1 METLSSDDLLKSS
14 LARVQQNIDS
24 AFDAYLPVPD
34 DSRARLVEAM
44 RHATIGGG
52 KRVRPLLVV
61 AVADLYRVDRA
72 PAGAARGA
80 GGGRPCD

>member
-14 LARVQQNIDS
+14 LAQVQQDIDS

-34 DSRARLVEAM
+34 DSRARLVKAM

-52 KRVRPLLVV
+52 FWWPKPQRR
-61 AVADLYRVDRA
+61 
-72 PAGAARGA
+72 
-80 GGGRPCD
+80 

>member
-1 METLSSDDLLKSS
+1 MTTMAVSDSDDLLKSA
-14 LARVQQNIDS
+14 LARVQDEVDR
-24 AFDAYLPVPD
+24 AFDAYLPVPS

-61 AVADLYRVDRA
+61 AVADLYRDPFLFVD
-72 PAGAARGA
+72 P
-80 GGGRPCD
+80 